1 MDVVEATAGGLTA
14 AVTDRPLC
22 LLTIAGSDSGGGAG
36 VQADLK
42 TFAAHRT
49 YGLSAVTSVT
59 AQNTRGVTDRLD
71 LPPALVDR
79 QLAAVLG
86 DLPVD
91 GVKVG
96 MLGNGAIARVVAARL
111 ATLPATVPVVLDP
124 VVLAGSG
131 DRLLD
136 EDAFEALT
144 GRLFALATVV
154 TPNLPEARALAGAEG
169 DAAALG
175 RALRRDGTA
184 VLVKGGHGTGDEV
197 EDVLV
202 AGEDVHRFRHG
213 RLRAGKVHGTGCT
226 LSSALAVRLARGEP
240 LLDAVAGA
248 IGYIR
253 RAISQSQRLGG
264 GQWVMT
270 HPPEAEPGEEPVGG
284 GIRIAVEPRT
294 R

>member
-1 MDVVEATAGGLTA
+1 MEAPAAGPGDLSA
-14 AVTDRPLC
+14 AVTARPLC

-49 YGLSAVTSVT
+49 YGLSVLTSIT
-59 AQNTRGVTDRLD
+59 AQNTRGVIDRLD
-71 LPPALVDR
+71 LPAALVDR
-79 QLAAVLG
+79 QLAAVLD

-91 GVKVG
+91 GVKIG
-96 MLGNGAIARVVAARL
+96 MLGSGSIARVVAGRL
-111 ATLPATVPVVLDP
+111 EALPAGLPIVLDP

-136 EDAFEALT
+136 EDAFEVLT
-144 GRLFALATVV
+144 GRLFARATVV
-154 TPNLPEARALAGAEG
+154 TPNLPEARALTAAEG
-169 DAAALG
+169 EPAALG
-175 RALRRDGTA
+175 RTLARGATA

-202 AGEDVHRFRHG
+202 AGEDVHRFRHA

-226 LSSALAVRLARGEP
+226 LASALAVRLARGEA
-240 LLDAVAGA
+240 LVEAVAGA
-248 IGYIR
+248 IGYVR
-253 RAISQSQRLGG
+253 LAIAASLRLGG

-270 HPPEAEPGEEPVGG
+270 HPPEARPGEPEALD
-284 GIRIAVEPRT
+284 GIRIATDPRPG
-294 R
+294 